1 MFNLA
6 AKVHKLPLSRR
17 KILRLDGNSVF
28 FYFCHRYYDY
38 RYEKDIYFPNHNAA
52 VCGGFGADG
61 ECDVY
66 GARRKQ
72 PVYSLESCGC
82 QQPHPGM
89 AGDALLTRYRT
100 GDDGSDGHRGCRDV
114 S

>member
-1 MFNLA
+1 MEI
-6 AKVHKLPLSRR
+6 PL
-17 KILRLDGNSVF
+17 F

-66 GARRKQ
+66 GA
-72 PVYSLESCGC
+72 
-82 QQPHPGM
+82 
-89 AGDALLTRYRT
+89 
-100 GDDGSDGHRGCRDV
+100 
-114 S
+114 